1 MPEYNSDNKFKISSD
16 GRGSGIL
23 IYNLYQDGWDKG
35 KPRMVNDITI
45 QIHGNNASPEQISD
59 IADFVQKFLNK
70 KYFKGVNTI
79 GDFYNLYYAERQ
91 NYPQQRA
98 GQFAFNLMHE
108 VRPEQA
114 NKHTGTNLD
123 PFHND
128 EMMHDF
134 IKACFE

>member
-1 MPEYNSDNKFKISSD
+1 MSKYNSDNKFKISSNGKD
-16 GRGSGIL
+16 SGIL

-45 QIHGNNASPEQISD
+45 QINGYNTSSKHIYE
-59 IADFVQKFLNK
+59 IAKFIKESLDK

-79 GDFYNLYYAERQ
+79 GDFYNLYHTERQ
-91 NYPQQRA
+91 NYPHERD
-98 GQFAFNLMHE
+98 GQFTFNLMYE

-114 NKHTGTNLD
+114 NKHKGTNLD
-123 PFHND
+123 PFYND